1 MITLLEK
8 NVTIKVDY
16 FTYETVKSV
25 GATRYARTTVGTVGG
40 VILSFTPAGFAKFV
54 SDFCGVDESFTDL
67 KTGLM
72 HSTLEFD
79 AATLSTSSDV
89 DYIAPCAPVSYFD
102 AVSDAQGLLQTGEV
116 ETLAEAISLISPF
129 HVNHYIKWE
138 NAKAKADLEKC
149 SPYAK

>member
-54 SDFCGVDESFTDL
+54 SDFCEVDESFTDL

-79 AATLSTSSDV
+79 AATLSTRLEDAE
-89 DYIAPCAPVSYFD
+89 YNAPCAPMSYFD
-102 AVSDAQGLLQTGEV
+102 AVSHAQGLLQTGEV
-116 ETLAEAISLISPF
+116 ETLTEAISLISPF

-138 NAKAKADLEKC
+138 NAKEDLEKC